1 MDVVHIIGDV
11 CHNLGYSYSECCF
24 MKYGT
29 NFHTQSFVGCTYAP
43 CLALEH
49 PVPAGSG
56 FSTMSLSG
64 KPLLTALPGLPDTD
78 YGGSWYLFTNRHGI
92 TF

>member
-1 MDVVHIIGDV
+1 MDAVHVIGDV
-11 CHNLGYSYSECCF
+11 GHNLGYSYTEYCF

-29 NFHTQSFVGCTYAP
+29 NFHKQSFVGHTYAA

-56 FSTMSLSG
+56 FSTKSLFG
-64 KPLLTALPGLPDTD
+64 KLLLTDFS
-78 YGGSWYLFTNRHGI
+78 SWLT
-92 TF
+92 

>member
-1 MDVVHIIGDV
+1 
-11 CHNLGYSYSECCF
+11 

-29 NFHTQSFVGCTYAP
+29 YFHTQSFVGHINAA

-56 FSTMSLSG
+56 FSTKSLFG
-64 KPLLTALPGLPDTD
+64 KPLLTSLPGLPDTD
-78 YGGSWYLFTNRHGI
+78 YDLPECWYLFTNRHGR